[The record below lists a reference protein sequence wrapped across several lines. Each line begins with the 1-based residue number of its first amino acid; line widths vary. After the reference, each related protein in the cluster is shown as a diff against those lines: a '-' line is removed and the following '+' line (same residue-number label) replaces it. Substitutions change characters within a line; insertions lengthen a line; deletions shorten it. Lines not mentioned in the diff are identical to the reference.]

1 MRFRTKVFL
10 SAFAV
15 AGLSLLVATLFISWS
30 IRQRMLAQIEETL
43 VAEAELT
50 ARLLTSHDET
60 LTPEAFD
67 READT
72 LGAVVRARVTLV
84 AADGRVL
91 GDSVA
96 SGEALARL
104 ENHGQRP
111 EVVEA
116 RAKGIG
122 RSQRHSTTV
131 DEDMIYVAVAVDRG
145 PLAIVRL
152 ALPLTTVK
160 NQQNAVFRVAML
172 ALVLALLGAGA
183 LAWVSSRVLSRRL
196 DELASVARRYAAGD
210 VSQRAYDRGHDHG
223 DDEVGAVARV
233 LDDSV
238 QALGRRLRDLAD
250 ERARAEAILSG
261 MVEGVLVVN
270 EGGDIRMVNDAA
282 RRMLKLEEPAV
293 GEPYAEVIRHPDIA
307 TQVRQALA
315 GELTAGLE
323 LPLSREPGRVFVA
336 RAAPV
341 RATDVRG
348 AVLVL
353 HDISDLRRADRVRR
367 DFVANVSHELRTP
380 LTAIR
385 GYVEALMDGP
395 PSAAEAQRFLEIIDR
410 HAWRMERLVKDL
422 LRLARLDAGQE
433 ALERAPCDLPSVF
446 SGVLTELVPTLEG
459 RQQRV
464 EVDVAPDATVV
475 LGDAVKLH
483 DILRNLLEN
492 ASNYAPEGSSITL
505 RARREGEAVLIAVLD
520 QGPGIPEADLQR
532 VFERFYRVDK
542 ARSRETGGTG
552 LGLSIVRHLV
562 DLHGGS
568 VSAANRRDGGA
579 VFTVRLESPTLGD
592 PPATPAH

>member
-15 AGLSLLVATLFISWS
+15 AALSLLVGTLFISWS

-50 ARLLTSHDET
+50 ARLLASHDPT
-60 LTPEAFD
+60 LPLEDLD

-72 LGAVVRARVTLV
+72 IGRVVRARVTLI
-84 AADGRVL
+84 AGDGRVL
-91 GDSVA
+91 GDSAA
-96 SGEALARL
+96 SGEALARV

-111 EVVEA
+111 EVLEA
-116 RAKGIG
+116 RAAGVGK
-122 RSQRHSTTV
+122 SQRRSTTV
-131 DEDMIYVAVAVDRG
+131 DEEMIYVAVAVDHG
-145 PLAIVRL
+145 PLAVVRL

-160 NQQNAVFRVAML
+160 NQQNAVFRVAAL
-172 ALVLALLGAGA
+172 ALALALAGAAA
-183 LAWVSSRVLSRRL
+183 LAWISSSMLSRRL
-196 DELASVARRYAAGD
+196 DDLAAVARRYAAGD
-210 VSQRAYDRGHDHG
+210 VSQRAYDRG
-223 DDEVGAVARV
+223 DDELGSVARV
-233 LDDSV
+233 LDDSM
-238 QALGRRLRDLAD
+238 QALGRRVRELAD

-270 EGGDIRMVNDAA
+270 EAGDIRIVNDAA
-282 RRMLKLEEPAV
+282 RRMLKLDEPAV
-293 GEPYAEVIRHPDIA
+293 GRPYVEIIRHPDIA
-307 TQVRQALA
+307 AQVGQALA
-315 GELTAGLE
+315 GELTVGLE

-341 RATDVRG
+341 RATDARG

-385 GYVEALMDGP
+385 GYVEALIDGP
-395 PSAAEAQRFLEIIDR
+395 PSPAEGQRFLEIIDR

-433 ALERAPCDLPSVF
+433 VLERAPCDLLAVC
-446 SGVLTELVPTLEG
+446 SGVLSELLPTLES
-459 RQQRV
+459 RDQRV
-464 EVDVAPDATVV
+464 DIDAAPAATVV

-492 ASNYAPEGSSITL
+492 ASNYAPEGSTVTL
-505 RARREGEAVLIAVLD
+505 QSRREDDAVLLAVLD

-562 DLHGGS
+562 DLHGGT
-568 VSAANRRDGGA
+568 VSAANRPGGGA
-579 VFTVRLESPTLGD
+579 VFTVRLESPAVAESG
-592 PPATPAH
+592 PAVAS